1 MRTLKTRLAL
11 TSAVLIAVSV
21 AVTVVHGVSEVQDR
35 VEDLIT
41 GSNLGAAQLAA
52 TLAEGV
58 TDRERALKAT
68 ARDWPAGRAY
78 DPASAEDFLLRHP
91 VLDAL
96 FNEVRVGSQRELP
109 TGRLGEPLVTAPLPG
124 ADGSPQLALT
134 VPLGPGP
141 EAPVLAGLLQL
152 RARNFLSHLAGAAQL
167 DDLHVQTI
175 VFNLRGQVLAD
186 ADGSGLMRQVETLP
200 GLAEAIQA
208 WRQRGSPLEPMPWTA
223 KYGDVFVA
231 MAAVPGTDWMLLR
244 LASHES
250 LRDQAGQS
258 LRRSVRLGLT
268 VGLVGALA
276 TFALTAWLMAPMQT
290 LRRRALAALDPGQ
303 PPESGWPQAGGEVG
317 ELSDVLKHVSQ
328 QLAASRADL
337 ERSAQQ
343 LQAMLAHAPAGI
355 GFTEGGRIELASA
368 ELLRMLGSEGELPHD
383 WRDLLASG
391 ASRQALDA
399 AAQAAFAAGQSFEAE
414 IPLRRR
420 NGSTLWAR
428 VHGASLSQQP
438 PRAIWI
444 VYDVTEARRQREGL
458 AWEATHD
465 PLTDLVNRREFE
477 RLLGQ
482 LVADRRRHDA
492 ASALFIDLDHFK
504 QVNDRAGHAAGD
516 AILHK
521 VAQVLRGGVRAGDT
535 VARLGGD
542 EFAVLLPG
550 CSLDQ
555 ALRIA
560 EQIRADVERE
570 GLVPGHAGLGVTAS
584 VGVVQVDAG
593 HLTLADV
600 LDAADKAC
608 YEAKHSGRNAVK
620 NSPVR
625 TPAPAD

>member
-1 MRTLKTRLAL
+1 MRTLKTQLAL

-21 AVTVVHGVSEVQDR
+21 AVTVVQGVREVQDR

-58 TDRERALKAT
+58 TDRERALKAA

-78 DPASAEDFLLRHP
+78 GPASSEDFLLRHSM
-91 VLDAL
+91 LDAL
-96 FNEVRVGSQRELP
+96 FNEVRIGNQRELP
-109 TGRLGEPLVTAPLPG
+109 TGRWGEPLVTAPLPG
-124 ADGSPQLALT
+124 ADGNPRLALT

-141 EAPVLAGLLQL
+141 DAPVLAGLLQL
-152 RARNFLSHLAGAAQL
+152 RARNFLSHLAGAALL

-200 GLAEAIQA
+200 DLAEAIRS

-258 LRRSVRLGLT
+258 LRRSVSLGLS
-268 VGLVGALA
+268 VGGVGALA
-276 TFALTAWLMAPMQT
+276 TFALTAWLMAPMQA
-290 LRRRALAALDPGQ
+290 LRRRALAALDPDQ
-303 PPESGWPQAGGEVG
+303 PPASGWPQADGEVG

-328 QLAASRADL
+328 QLAASHADQ

-355 GFTEGGRIELASA
+355 AFTEQGRIVLASA
-368 ELLRMLGSEGELPHD
+368 ELLRMLGREEMPSHWQDVVAPEAPKAE
-383 WRDLLASG
+383 
-391 ASRQALDA
+391 LDA
-399 AAQAAFAAGQSFEAE
+399 ACQAAFAAGQPFEAE
-414 IPLRRR
+414 LPLQHQD
-420 NGSTLWAR
+420 GSLLWAQ
-428 VHGASLSQQP
+428 VQGAAISQQP

-482 LVADRRRHDA
+482 LVSDRRRSGA

-504 QVNDRAGHAAGD
+504 QVNGRAGHAAGD
-516 AILHK
+516 ASH
-521 VAQVLRGGVRAGDT
+521 VGGREHDYVF
-535 VARLGGD
+535 VS
-542 EFAVLLPG
+542 V
-550 CSLDQ
+550 
-555 ALRIA
+555 
-560 EQIRADVERE
+560 EQLVE
-570 GLVPGHAGLGVTAS
+570 AF
-584 VGVVQVDAG
+584 
-593 HLTLADV
+593 
-600 LDAADKAC
+600 
-608 YEAKHSGRNAVK
+608 
-620 NSPVR
+620 
-625 TPAPAD
+625 TP